1 MNSPLPAP
9 PKTYRWVVLAF
20 LSLAMFGNY
29 YVYDSIP
36 PLADVLKSQLG
47 FSDSNIGLLNAIY
60 SFPNIIMVLVGGM
73 IIDRIGPSRSA
84 IVFAGVCL
92 VGASVTA
99 ISPRI
104 EIMAAGRLCFGLG
117 AESLIVAITTAI
129 AKWFKGKELSFAFGL
144 NLTIARLGSVA
155 VENSPSWMSDAY
167 FSWRAPLLVAVAFA
181 GISLVGGLTYWFL
194 ESKARGRYQVE
205 TGGPTDKVVFR
216 DIVKFDR
223 SYWLVVGL
231 CVAFY
236 SAIFPFKTFAIKMF
250 IEAHGATRQEGGFY
264 LSMLDVSAMV
274 LSPIF
279 GIVADKIGRRA
290 LIMTIGSAL
299 FIPVFLLLAFT
310 HTPVFIPMALMGVS
324 FSLIP
329 TLMWPSVAYLVDQP
343 KLGTA
348 YGLMTLI
355 QNVGFFSFN
364 LLIGSV
370 NDWSGASSL
379 NPSGYVPGLMIF
391 ASLSVA
397 GLVFAYFLRRTEV
410 GTRAH
415 GLETTRATSGG

>member
-1 MNSPLPAP
+1 
-9 PKTYRWVVLAF
+9 
-20 LSLAMFGNY
+20 
-29 YVYDSIP
+29 
-36 PLADVLKSQLG
+36 
-47 FSDSNIGLLNAIY
+47 
-60 SFPNIIMVLVGGM
+60 
-73 IIDRIGPSRSA
+73 
-84 IVFAGVCL
+84 
-92 VGASVTA
+92 
-99 ISPRI
+99 
-104 EIMAAGRLCFGLG
+104 
-117 AESLIVAITTAI
+117 
-129 AKWFKGKELSFAFGL
+129 
-144 NLTIARLGSVA
+144 
-155 VENSPSWMSDAY
+155 
-167 FSWRAPLLVAVAFA
+167 
-181 GISLVGGLTYWFL
+181 
-194 ESKARGRYQVE
+194 
-205 TGGPTDKVVFR
+205 
-216 DIVKFDR
+216 
-223 SYWLVVGL
+223 
-231 CVAFY
+231 
-236 SAIFPFKTFAIKMF
+236 
-250 IEAHGATRQEGGFY
+250 
-264 LSMLDVSAMV
+264 
-274 LSPIF
+274 
-279 GIVADKIGRRA
+279 VADKIGRRA